1 MKSIDDRSN
10 AEAKRTST
18 WVIPIVLPLLCGV
31 SLSLSDAEAFCRS
44 IVFQEGRRKDEKSLR
59 RVLVGGVVL

>member
-31 SLSLSDAEAFCRS
+31 SLSLSDAEAFVGLLYS
-44 IVFQEGRRKDEKSLR
+44 KKEGEKMK
-59 RVLVGGVVL
+59 RV